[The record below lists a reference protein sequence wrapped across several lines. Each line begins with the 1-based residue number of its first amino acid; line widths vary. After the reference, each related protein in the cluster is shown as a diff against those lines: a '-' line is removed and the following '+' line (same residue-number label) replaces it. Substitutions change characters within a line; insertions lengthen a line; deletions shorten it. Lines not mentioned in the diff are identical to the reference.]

1 MSPRR
6 GSATGAVG
14 PGRTLHLLVVAAIV
28 AGLDQLT
35 KAWAV
40 AALSDGPI
48 ELIGDA
54 VQFDLIRNR
63 GGAFSL
69 LSFDGVTPLLAVA
82 AIALSLWLVYLGHRE
97 DDAWLVF
104 GLALVLGGAL
114 GNLADR
120 LFRDPGVFEGAVVDF
135 VDVGAWPTFNLAD
148 AAITVGVVL
157 LVLRGWATP
166 DDDEHDD
173 EDEDEDVGSDGEQ
186 PADDRR

>member
-1 MSPRR
+1 MSSRR
-6 GSATGAVG
+6 GSVTGAVR
-14 PGRTLHLLVVAAIV
+14 PGRTSHLLVVASVIV
-28 AGLDQLT
+28 GLDQLT

-40 AALSDGPI
+40 VALSDGPI

-54 VQFDLIRNR
+54 VRFDLVRNR
-63 GGAFSL
+63 GGAFSV

-97 DDAWLVF
+97 NDPWLVF

-120 LFRDPGVFEGAVVDF
+120 LFRAPGVLEGGVVDF
-135 VDVGAWPTFNLAD
+135 VDVGSWPTFNLAD

-157 LVLRGWATP
+157 LLLRGWADGD
-166 DDDEHDD
+166 DDDE
-173 EDEDEDVGSDGEQ
+173 EIGSEGGGQ
-186 PADDRR
+186 ADDRR

>member
-1 MSPRR
+1 MSSRR
-6 GSATGAVG
+6 GSATSAVR

-28 AGLDQLT
+28 AGVDQLT

-40 AALSDGPI
+40 VALADGPI
-48 ELIGDA
+48 EVIGDA

-120 LFRDPGVFEGAVVDF
+120 LFRDPGVLEGAVVDF

-157 LVLRGWATP
+157 LVLRGWATGDEN
-166 DDDEHDD
+166 DDDHE
-173 EDEDEDVGSDGEQ
+173 EVGRDGGQ

>member
-1 MSPRR
+1 MSSRR
-6 GSATGAVG
+6 GSATGAVR
-14 PGRTLHLLVVAAIV
+14 PGRTLHLLGVAAV
-28 AGLDQLT
+28 VVGLDQLT

-40 AALSDGPI
+40 EALVDGPI
-48 ELIGDA
+48 ELIGDS
-54 VQFDLIRNR
+54 VQFDLVRNR

-69 LSFDGVTPLLAVA
+69 LSFDGVTPLLAIA

-97 DDAWLVF
+97 DDRWLVF

-120 LFRDPGVFEGAVVDF
+120 LFRDPGVLEGAVVDF

-157 LVLRGWATP
+157 LVLRGWVTAG
-166 DDDEHDD
+166 DE
-173 EDEDEDVGSDGEQ
+173 EEEIGSDGNRR
-186 PADDRR
+186 ADDRR